1 MNTQDFKP
9 FIKSWEEIYA
19 LQGELQ
25 LMYRPYF
32 KERIANFDINTLE
45 DQELFK
51 KLCWQIVEELAEAK
65 EAIEEAKEAIKE
77 GSDDEHFDEELID
90 AFNFTLELY
99 HLYGMTPSFDWTLPK
114 WAPILED
121 EDFAGGLLTL
131 IGNIGMTA
139 NCLKNREWRQ
149 SQYLVDLV
157 VFEDRL
163 KRIWTYF
170 VVMFE
175 HFGLSENRVKE
186 LWSLKYQVNLFRIKS
201 KY

>member
-9 FIKSWEEIYA
+9 FIKSWEEIYSR
-19 LQGELQ
+19 QGELQ

-65 EAIEEAKEAIKE
+65 DAIEWEL
-77 GSDDEHFDEELID
+77 DDEHFDEELID

-99 HLYGMTPSFDWTLPK
+99 QLYGMAPSFDWTLPK
-114 WAPILED
+114 GAQD
-121 EDFAGGLLTL
+121 SEDFAGDMLTL

-163 KRIWTYF
+163 KGIWTSF
-170 VVMFE
+170 VIMFE
-175 HFGLSENRVKE
+175 HLGLSENRVKE

>member
-9 FIKSWEEIYA
+9 FIRSWEEIYA

-51 KLCWQIVEELAEAK
+51 KLCWQIVEELTEAMEAK
-65 EAIEEAKEAIKE
+65 DKNEK
-77 GSDDEHFDEELID
+77 DHVLEELID
-90 AFNFTLELY
+90 AFNFMLELY
-99 HLYGMTPSFDWTLPK
+99 QLYGM
-114 WAPILED
+114 APDFAWGHTYGFRKDIADENFEENILELIKTI
-121 EDFAGGLLTL
+121 GLA
-131 IGNIGMTA
+131 A

-149 SQYLVDLV
+149 SQYMVDLV

-163 KRIWTYF
+163 KWIWTYF
-170 VVMFE
+170 VIMFE
-175 HFGLSENRVKE
+175 HLGLSETRVKE

>member
-9 FIKSWEEIYA
+9 FTKSWEEIYA

-65 EAIEEAKEAIKE
+65 DAIGEEL
-77 GSDDEHFDEELID
+77 DDEHFDEELID
-90 AFNFTLELY
+90 AFNFMLEL
-99 HLYGMTPSFDWTLPK
+99 HQLYGMTPSFDWTLPK
-114 WAPILED
+114 WAQVLGDGDFEED
-121 EDFAGGLLTL
+121 VLTL

-163 KRIWTYF
+163 KGIWTSF
-170 VVMFE
+170 VIMFE
-175 HFGLSENRVKE
+175 HLRLHENRVKE

>member
-1 MNTQDFKP
+1 MNTKDFSP
-9 FIKSWEEIYA
+9 FIMSWNDIYA
-19 LQGELQ
+19 RQGELH

-51 KLCWQIVEELAEAK
+51 KLCWQIVEELTEAMEAK
-65 EAIEEAKEAIKE
+65 DKNEE
-77 GSDDEHFDEELID
+77 DHVLEELTD
-90 AFNFTLELY
+90 AFNFMLELY
-99 HLYGMTPSFDWTLPK
+99 QLYGMTPDFTWGPAYGFRENVTPGNFYGD
-114 WAPILED
+114 ILELIKTI
-121 EDFAGGLLTL
+121 GLA
-131 IGNIGMTA
+131 A

-163 KRIWTYF
+163 KSIWTGF
-170 VVMFE
+170 VVMLE
-175 HFGLSENRVKE
+175 HAGLSETQVKE

>member
-51 KLCWQIVEELAEAK
+51 KLCWQIVEELTEAMEAAEK
-65 EAIEEAKEAIKE
+65 P
-77 GSDDEHFDEELID
+77 DDEHLAEELID
-90 AFNFTLELY
+90 AFNFMLELY
-99 HLYGMTPSFDWTLPK
+99 QLYGMTPPLDWTLPK
-114 WAPILED
+114 WAQIMKVEFWSADML
-121 EDFAGGLLTL
+121 AL
-131 IGNIGMTA
+131 IGTIGMTA

-157 VFEDRL
+157 VFENRL
-163 KRIWTYF
+163 KSIWTAF
-170 VVMFE
+170 IVVLY
-175 HFGLSENRVKE
+175 HAGLPETRVKE

>member
-51 KLCWQIVEELAEAK
+51 KLCWQIVEELTEAMEAK
-65 EAIEEAKEAIKE
+65 DKNEK
-77 GSDDEHFDEELID
+77 DHVLEELID
-90 AFNFTLELY
+90 AFNFMLEIY
-99 HLYGMTPSFDWTLPK
+99 QLYGM
-114 WAPILED
+114 APDFAWGHTYGFRKDIADENFEENILELIKTI
-121 EDFAGGLLTL
+121 GLA
-131 IGNIGMTA
+131 A

-149 SQYLVDLV
+149 SQYMVDLV

-170 VVMFE
+170 VIMFE
-175 HFGLSENRVKE
+175 HLGLSETRVKE

>member
-9 FIKSWEEIYA
+9 FTKSWEEIYA

-65 EAIEEAKEAIKE
+65 DAIEGEL
-77 GSDDEHFDEELID
+77 DDEHFDEELID

-99 HLYGMTPSFDWTLPK
+99 QLYGMAPSFDWTLPK
-114 WAPILED
+114 GAQD
-121 EDFAGGLLTL
+121 SEDFAGDVLTL

-163 KRIWTYF
+163 KEIWTSF
-170 VVMFE
+170 VTMFE
-175 HFGLSENRVKE
+175 HLGLSENRVKE

>member
-9 FIKSWEEIYA
+9 FTKSWEEIYA

-65 EAIEEAKEAIKE
+65 DAIEWEL
-77 GSDDEHFDEELID
+77 DDEHFDEELTD

-99 HLYGMTPSFDWTLPK
+99 QLYGMAPSFDWTLPK
-114 WAPILED
+114 GAQD
-121 EDFAGGLLTL
+121 SEDFAGDVLTL

-163 KRIWTYF
+163 KEIWTSF
-170 VVMFE
+170 VTMFE
-175 HFGLSENRVKE
+175 HLGLSENRVKE

>member
-1 MNTQDFKP
+1 MNIQDFKP

-51 KLCWQIVEELAEAK
+51 KLCWQIVEELTEAMEAK
-65 EAIEEAKEAIKE
+65 DKNEK
-77 GSDDEHFDEELID
+77 DHVLEELID
-90 AFNFTLELY
+90 AFNFMLELY
-99 HLYGMTPSFDWTLPK
+99 QLYGM
-114 WAPILED
+114 APDFAWGHTYGFRKDIADENFEKNILELIKTI
-121 EDFAGGLLTL
+121 GLA
-131 IGNIGMTA
+131 A

-149 SQYLVDLV
+149 SQYMVDLV
-157 VFEDRL
+157 VFEERL
-163 KRIWTYF
+163 WNIWAMF
-170 VVMFE
+170 AMLFGSIGVME
-175 HFGLSENRVKE
+175 DKVRE

>member
-1 MNTQDFKP
+1 MNIQDFKP

-32 KERIANFDINTLE
+32 KECIANFDINTLE

-51 KLCWQIVEELAEAK
+51 KLCWQIVEELTEAMEAK
-65 EAIEEAKEAIKE
+65 DKNEK
-77 GSDDEHFDEELID
+77 DHVLEELID
-90 AFNFTLELY
+90 AFNFMLELY
-99 HLYGMTPSFDWTLPK
+99 QLYGM
-114 WAPILED
+114 APDFAWGHTYGFRKDIADENFEENILELIKTI
-121 EDFAGGLLTL
+121 GLA
-131 IGNIGMTA
+131 A

-149 SQYLVDLV
+149 SQYMVDLV
-157 VFEDRL
+157 VFEERL
-163 KRIWTYF
+163 WNIWA
-170 VVMFE
+170 MFAML
-175 HFGLSENRVKE
+175 FGNIGVTEDKVRE

>member
-9 FIKSWEEIYA
+9 FTKSWEEIYA

-65 EAIEEAKEAIKE
+65 DAIEEEL
-77 GSDDEHFDEELID
+77 DDEHFDEELID

-99 HLYGMTPSFDWTLPK
+99 QLYGMTPSFDWTLPK
-114 WAPILED
+114 WAQ
-121 EDFAGGLLTL
+121 DFGVGDFVGDLLTL

-163 KRIWTYF
+163 KGIWTSF
-170 VVMFE
+170 VIMFE
-175 HFGLSENRVKE
+175 HLGLSENRVKE

>member
-51 KLCWQIVEELAEAK
+51 KLCWQIVEELTEAMEAK
-65 EAIEEAKEAIKE
+65 DKNEE
-77 GSDDEHFDEELID
+77 DHVLEELID
-90 AFNFTLELY
+90 AFNFMLELY
-99 HLYGMTPSFDWTLPK
+99 QLYGMTPSFDWTLPK
-114 WAPILED
+114 WAQVVED
-121 EDFAGGLLTL
+121 EDFAGDLLTL

-163 KRIWTYF
+163 KGIWTYF
-170 VVMFE
+170 VIMFE
-175 HFGLSENRVKE
+175 HLGLSENRVKE

>member
-51 KLCWQIVEELAEAK
+51 KLCWQIVEELTEAMEAK
-65 EAIEEAKEAIKE
+65 DKNEK
-77 GSDDEHFDEELID
+77 DHVLEELID
-90 AFNFTLELY
+90 AFNFMLELY
-99 HLYGMTPSFDWTLPK
+99 KLYGIPPSFAWCPTYGFTEDV
-114 WAPILED
+114 ADENFEENILELIKTI
-121 EDFAGGLLTL
+121 GLA
-131 IGNIGMTA
+131 A

-149 SQYLVDLV
+149 SQYMVDLV
-157 VFEDRL
+157 VFEERL
-163 KRIWTYF
+163 WDIWT
-170 VVMFE
+170 MFSVL
-175 HFGLSENRVKE
+175 FGSIGVAEEKVRE

>member
-51 KLCWQIVEELAEAK
+51 KLCWQIVEELTEAMEAK
-65 EAIEEAKEAIKE
+65 DKNEK
-77 GSDDEHFDEELID
+77 DHVLEELID
-90 AFNFTLELY
+90 AFNFMLELY
-99 HLYGMTPSFDWTLPK
+99 QLYGM
-114 WAPILED
+114 APDFAWGHTYGFRKDIADENFEENILELIKTI
-121 EDFAGGLLTL
+121 GLA
-131 IGNIGMTA
+131 A

-149 SQYLVDLV
+149 SQYMVDLV
-157 VFEDRL
+157 VFEERL
-163 KRIWTYF
+163 WNIWA
-170 VVMFE
+170 MFAML
-175 HFGLSENRVKE
+175 FGSIDVTEDKVRE

>member
-51 KLCWQIVEELAEAK
+51 KLCWQIVEELTEAMEAK
-65 EAIEEAKEAIKE
+65 DKNEK
-77 GSDDEHFDEELID
+77 DHVLEELID
-90 AFNFTLELY
+90 AFNFMLELY
-99 HLYGMTPSFDWTLPK
+99 QLYGM
-114 WAPILED
+114 APDFAWGHTYGFRKVIADENFEENILELIKTI
-121 EDFAGGLLTL
+121 GLA
-131 IGNIGMTA
+131 A

-149 SQYLVDLV
+149 SQYMVDLV
-157 VFEDRL
+157 VFEERL
-163 KRIWTYF
+163 WNIWA
-170 VVMFE
+170 MFAML
-175 HFGLSENRVKE
+175 FGSIGVKEDKVRE

>member
-51 KLCWQIVEELAEAK
+51 KLCWQIVEELTEAMEAK
-65 EAIEEAKEAIKE
+65 DKNEE
-77 GSDDEHFDEELID
+77 DHVLEELID
-90 AFNFTLELY
+90 AFNFMLELY
-99 HLYGMTPSFDWTLPK
+99 QLYGMTPSFDWTLPK
-114 WAPILED
+114 WVQVLED
-121 EDFAGGLLTL
+121 EDFAGDLLTL

-163 KRIWTYF
+163 KWIWTYF
-170 VVMFE
+170 VIMFE
-175 HFGLSENRVKE
+175 HLGLSENRVKE
-186 LWSLKYQVNLFRIKS
+186 LWSLKYQVNVFRIKS

>member
-9 FIKSWEEIYA
+9 FIKSWEEIYS

-65 EAIEEAKEAIKE
+65 EAIEWELD
-77 GSDDEHFDEELID
+77 GEHFDEELID

-99 HLYGMTPSFDWTLPK
+99 HLYGMAPSFDWTLPK
-114 WAPILED
+114 GAQD
-121 EDFAGGLLTL
+121 SEDFAGDMLTL

-163 KRIWTYF
+163 KEIWTSF
-170 VVMFE
+170 VTMFE
-175 HFGLSENRVKE
+175 HLGLSENRVKE

>member
-51 KLCWQIVEELAEAK
+51 KLCWQIVEELAEAM
-65 EAIEEAKEAIKE
+65 EAAEKP
-77 GSDDEHFDEELID
+77 DDEHLAEELID
-90 AFNFTLELY
+90 AFNFMLELY
-99 HLYGMTPSFDWTLPK
+99 QLYGMTPPLDWTLPK
-114 WAPILED
+114 WAQIMKVEFWSADML
-121 EDFAGGLLTL
+121 AL
-131 IGNIGMTA
+131 IGTIGMTA

-157 VFEDRL
+157 VFENRL
-163 KRIWTYF
+163 KSIWTAF
-170 VVMFE
+170 IVVLY
-175 HFGLSENRVKE
+175 HAGLSETQVKE

>member
-51 KLCWQIVEELAEAK
+51 KLCWQIVEELTEAMEAK
-65 EAIEEAKEAIKE
+65 DKNEK
-77 GSDDEHFDEELID
+77 DHVLEELID
-90 AFNFTLELY
+90 AFNFMLEL
-99 HLYGMTPSFDWTLPK
+99 HQLYGMTPSFDWTLPK
-114 WAPILED
+114 WAQDSED
-121 EDFAGGLLTL
+121 KDFAGDLLTL

-163 KRIWTYF
+163 KRIWTCF
-170 VVMFE
+170 VIMFE
-175 HFGLSENRVKE
+175 HLGLSENRVKE

>member
-9 FIKSWEEIYA
+9 FIKSWKEIYA

-32 KERIANFDINTLE
+32 KERIANFDINTLG

-51 KLCWQIVEELAEAK
+51 KLCWQIVEELTEAMEAK
-65 EAIEEAKEAIKE
+65 DKNEK
-77 GSDDEHFDEELID
+77 DHVLEELID
-90 AFNFTLELY
+90 AFNFMLELY
-99 HLYGMTPSFDWTLPK
+99 QLYGG
-114 WAPILED
+114 APDFAWGHTYGFRKDIADENFEENILELIKTI
-121 EDFAGGLLTL
+121 GLA
-131 IGNIGMTA
+131 A

-149 SQYLVDLV
+149 SQYMVDLV
-157 VFEDRL
+157 VFEERL
-163 KRIWTYF
+163 WNIWA
-170 VVMFE
+170 MFAML
-175 HFGLSENRVKE
+175 FGSIGVPEDKVRE

>member
-51 KLCWQIVEELAEAK
+51 KLCWQIVEELTEAMEAK
-65 EAIEEAKEAIKE
+65 DKNEK
-77 GSDDEHFDEELID
+77 DHVLEELID
-90 AFNFTLELY
+90 AFNFMLELY
-99 HLYGMTPSFDWTLPK
+99 QLYGM
-114 WAPILED
+114 APDFAWGHTYGFRKDIADENFGENILELIKTI
-121 EDFAGGLLTL
+121 GLA
-131 IGNIGMTA
+131 A

-149 SQYLVDLV
+149 SQYMVDLV

-170 VVMFE
+170 VIMFE
-175 HFGLSENRVKE
+175 HLGLSETRVKE

>member
-25 LMYRPYF
+25 LTYSPYF

-65 EAIEEAKEAIKE
+65 EAIEEELD
-77 GSDDEHFDEELID
+77 SEHFEEELID
-90 AFNFTLELY
+90 AFNFMLELY
-99 HLYGMTPSFDWTLPK
+99 QLYGMTPTFEWTMPK
-114 WAPILED
+114 WTQVLED
-121 EDFAGGLLTL
+121 EDFAGDLLTL

-157 VFEDRL
+157 VFENRL
-163 KRIWTYF
+163 KSIWTAF
-170 VVMFE
+170 VVVLY
-175 HFGLSENRVKE
+175 HAGLSETQVKE

>member
-9 FIKSWEEIYA
+9 SIKSWEEIYSR
-19 LQGELQ
+19 QGELQ

-51 KLCWQIVEELAEAK
+51 KLCWQIVEELTEAMEAK
-65 EAIEEAKEAIKE
+65 DKNEK
-77 GSDDEHFDEELID
+77 DHVLEELID
-90 AFNFTLELY
+90 AFNFMLEL
-99 HLYGMTPSFDWTLPK
+99 HQLYGMTPSFDWTLPK
-114 WAPILED
+114 WAQDSED
-121 EDFAGGLLTL
+121 RDFARDLLTL

-163 KRIWTYF
+163 KGIWTSF
-170 VVMFE
+170 VIMFE
-175 HFGLSENRVKE
+175 HLGLFENRVKE

>member
-45 DQELFK
+45 DQELFR
-51 KLCWQIVEELAEAK
+51 KLCWQIVEELTEAMEAK
-65 EAIEEAKEAIKE
+65 DKNEK
-77 GSDDEHFDEELID
+77 DHVLEELID
-90 AFNFTLELY
+90 AFNFMLELY
-99 HLYGMTPSFDWTLPK
+99 QLYGM
-114 WAPILED
+114 APDFAWGHTYGFRKDIADENFEENILELIKTI
-121 EDFAGGLLTL
+121 GLA
-131 IGNIGMTA
+131 A

-149 SQYLVDLV
+149 SQYMVDLV
-157 VFEDRL
+157 VFEERL
-163 KRIWTYF
+163 WNIWA
-170 VVMFE
+170 MFAMF
-175 HFGLSENRVKE
+175 FGSIGVTEDKVRE

>member
-51 KLCWQIVEELAEAK
+51 KLCWQIVEELTEAMEAK
-65 EAIEEAKEAIKE
+65 DKNEE
-77 GSDDEHFDEELID
+77 DHVLEELID
-90 AFNFTLELY
+90 AFNFMLELY
-99 HLYGMTPSFDWTLPK
+99 QLYGT
-114 WAPILED
+114 APYFVWGHTYRFRKIMADENFEENILELIKTI
-121 EDFAGGLLTL
+121 GLA
-131 IGNIGMTA
+131 A

-149 SQYLVDLV
+149 SQYLVDMV
-157 VFEDRL
+157 VFEERL
-163 KRIWTYF
+163 WNIWTMF
-170 VVMFE
+170 VML
-175 HFGLSENRVKE
+175 FGSMGVAEDKVRE

>member
-51 KLCWQIVEELAEAK
+51 KLCWQIVEELAEAR
-65 EAIEEAKEAIKE
+65 EAID
-77 GSDDEHFDEELID
+77 GEHFNEELID
-90 AFNFTLELY
+90 AFNFMLELY
-99 HLYGMTPSFDWTLPK
+99 QLYGMTPTFVWTLPK
-114 WAPILED
+114 WAQVLED
-121 EDFAGGLLTL
+121 EDFAGDLLTL

-149 SQYLVDLV
+149 SQYMVDLL
-157 VFEDRL
+157 VFDCRL
-163 KRIWTYF
+163 NLIFNYF
-170 VVMFE
+170 VRLVE
-175 HFGLSENRVKE
+175 HLCLSETRVKE

>member
-9 FIKSWEEIYA
+9 FTKSWEEIYA

-65 EAIEEAKEAIKE
+65 DAIEGEL
-77 GSDDEHFDEELID
+77 DDEHFDEELID
-90 AFNFTLELY
+90 AFNFMLEL
-99 HLYGMTPSFDWTLPK
+99 HQLYGMTPSFDWTLPK
-114 WAPILED
+114 WAQVLGDGDFEED
-121 EDFAGGLLTL
+121 VLTL

-163 KRIWTYF
+163 KGIWTSF
-170 VVMFE
+170 VIMFE
-175 HFGLSENRVKE
+175 HLRLHENRVKE

>member
-51 KLCWQIVEELAEAK
+51 KLCWQIVEELTEAMEAK
-65 EAIEEAKEAIKE
+65 DKNEK
-77 GSDDEHFDEELID
+77 DHVLEELID
-90 AFNFTLELY
+90 AFNFMLELY
-99 HLYGMTPSFDWTLPK
+99 QLYGM
-114 WAPILED
+114 APDFAWGHTYGFRKDIADENFEENILELIK
-121 EDFAGGLLTL
+121 AIGLA
-131 IGNIGMTA
+131 A

-149 SQYLVDLV
+149 SQYMVDLV

-163 KRIWTYF
+163 KWIWTYF
-170 VVMFE
+170 VIMFE
-175 HFGLSENRVKE
+175 HLGLSETRVKE

>member
-45 DQELFK
+45 DQEFFK

-65 EAIEEAKEAIKE
+65 EAIEEEL
-77 GSDDEHFDEELID
+77 DVEHFDEELID

-121 EDFAGGLLTL
+121 EDFAGDLLTL

-163 KRIWTYF
+163 KRIWSSF
-170 VVMFE
+170 VIMFE
-175 HFGLSENRVKE
+175 HLDLSENRVKE

>member
-65 EAIEEAKEAIKE
+65 EAIEGELDE
-77 GSDDEHFDEELID
+77 GELDGEHFNEELID
-90 AFNFTLELY
+90 AFNFMLELY
-99 HLYGMTPSFDWTLPK
+99 QLYGMPPTFVWTLPK
-114 WAPILED
+114 WAQVLED
-121 EDFAGGLLTL
+121 EDFAGDLLTL

-149 SQYLVDLV
+149 SQYMVDLL
-157 VFEDRL
+157 VFEGRL
-163 KRIWTYF
+163 KRIWAYF
-170 VVMFE
+170 VIMFE
-175 HFGLSENRVKE
+175 HLGLSETRVKE

>member
-65 EAIEEAKEAIKE
+65 DAIEEELD
-77 GSDDEHFDEELID
+77 SEHFEEELID
-90 AFNFTLELY
+90 AFNFMLEL
-99 HLYGMTPSFDWTLPK
+99 HQLYGMTLSFDWTLPK
-114 WAPILED
+114 WAQD
-121 EDFAGGLLTL
+121 SEDFAGDLLTL

-163 KRIWTYF
+163 KGIWTSF
-170 VVMFE
+170 VIMFE
-175 HFGLSENRVKE
+175 HLGLPENRVKE

-201 KY
+201 QY

>member
-51 KLCWQIVEELAEAK
+51 KLCWQIVEELTEAMEAK
-65 EAIEEAKEAIKE
+65 DKNEK
-77 GSDDEHFDEELID
+77 DHVLEELID
-90 AFNFTLELY
+90 AFNFMLELY
-99 HLYGMTPSFDWTLPK
+99 QLYGMVPDFAWGRTYGFRKDI
-114 WAPILED
+114 ADENFEENILELIKTI
-121 EDFAGGLLTL
+121 GLA
-131 IGNIGMTA
+131 A

-149 SQYLVDLV
+149 SQYMVDLV
-157 VFEDRL
+157 VFEERL
-163 KRIWTYF
+163 WNIWARF
-170 VVMFE
+170 AMFFGSIGVME
-175 HFGLSENRVKE
+175 DKVRE

>member
-51 KLCWQIVEELAEAK
+51 KLCWQIVEELTEAMEAK
-65 EAIEEAKEAIKE
+65 DKNEK
-77 GSDDEHFDEELID
+77 DHVLEELID
-90 AFNFTLELY
+90 AFNFMLELY
-99 HLYGMTPSFDWTLPK
+99 HLYGMTPSFDWTLPE
-114 WAPILED
+114 WARVLGD
-121 EDFAGGLLTL
+121 EDFAGDLLTL

-149 SQYLVDLV
+149 SQYMVDLI
-157 VFEDRL
+157 VFEGRL

-170 VVMFE
+170 VIMFE
-175 HFGLSENRVKE
+175 HLGLSETRVKE

>member
-51 KLCWQIVEELAEAK
+51 KLCWQIVEELTEAMEAAEK
-65 EAIEEAKEAIKE
+65 P
-77 GSDDEHFDEELID
+77 DDEHLAEELID
-90 AFNFTLELY
+90 AFNFMLELY
-99 HLYGMTPSFDWTLPK
+99 QLYGMTPTFDWTLPK
-114 WAPILED
+114 WAQVLED
-121 EDFAGGLLTL
+121 EDFAGDLLTL

-163 KRIWTYF
+163 KGIWTSF
-170 VVMFE
+170 VIMFE
-175 HFGLSENRVKE
+175 HLGLFENRVKE

>member
-9 FIKSWEEIYA
+9 FTKSWEEIYA

-65 EAIEEAKEAIKE
+65 DAIEWEL
-77 GSDDEHFDEELID
+77 DDEHFDEELID

-99 HLYGMTPSFDWTLPK
+99 QLYGMAPSFDWTLPK
-114 WAPILED
+114 GAQD
-121 EDFAGGLLTL
+121 SEDFAGDVLTL

-163 KRIWTYF
+163 KEIWTSF
-170 VVMFE
+170 VIMFE
-175 HFGLSENRVKE
+175 HLGLSENRVKE

>member
-65 EAIEEAKEAIKE
+65 EAIGEEL
-77 GSDDEHFDEELID
+77 DDEHFDEELID

-99 HLYGMTPSFDWTLPK
+99 QLYGMTPSFDWTLPK
-114 WAPILED
+114 WAQGLEYFEGD
-121 EDFAGGLLTL
+121 MLTL

-157 VFEDRL
+157 VFEARL

-170 VVMFE
+170 AIMFE
-175 HFGLSENRVKE
+175 HLGLSETRVKE

>member
-9 FIKSWEEIYA
+9 FIKSWKEIYA

-51 KLCWQIVEELAEAK
+51 KLCWQIVEELTEAMEAK
-65 EAIEEAKEAIKE
+65 DKNEE
-77 GSDDEHFDEELID
+77 DHVLEELID
-90 AFNFTLELY
+90 AFNFMLELY
-99 HLYGMTPSFDWTLPK
+99 QLYGM
-114 WAPILED
+114 APDFAWGHTYGFRKDIADENFEENILELIKTI
-121 EDFAGGLLTL
+121 GLA
-131 IGNIGMTA
+131 A

-149 SQYLVDLV
+149 SQYMVDLV
-157 VFEDRL
+157 VFEERL
-163 KRIWTYF
+163 RNIWA
-170 VVMFE
+170 MFAML
-175 HFGLSENRVKE
+175 FGSIGVPEDKVRE

>member
-9 FIKSWEEIYA
+9 FIKSWEEIYV

-51 KLCWQIVEELAEAK
+51 KLCWQIVEELTEAMEAK
-65 EAIEEAKEAIKE
+65 DKNEK
-77 GSDDEHFDEELID
+77 DHVLEELID
-90 AFNFTLELY
+90 AFNFMLELY
-99 HLYGMTPSFDWTLPK
+99 QLYGM
-114 WAPILED
+114 APDFAWGRTYGFRKDIADENFEENILELIKTI
-121 EDFAGGLLTL
+121 GLA
-131 IGNIGMTA
+131 A

-149 SQYLVDLV
+149 SQYMVDLV
-157 VFEDRL
+157 VFEERL
-163 KRIWTYF
+163 WNIWAKF
-170 VVMFE
+170 AMF
-175 HFGLSENRVKE
+175 FGSIGVTEDKVRE